1 MKRRSLCRKKVLAII
16 FAAALCMTH
25 VTPAMAE
32 QVAAVTEKTH
42 EAEVTAESAGND
54 NGNPA
59 VVVSMENGDDVDVK
73 ITGNAETT
81 DKNGRSKELSGVYTT
96 SSGDGS
102 EASVEVGGN
111 VTVTSTS
118 TELSDDAVAVGVNAS
133 AYSGGDTDVSAGN
146 VAVET
151 GRSAVGVNA
160 SAGTGGDTEV
170 NVHSIG
176 VNGDYGANGIIAGS
190 HDNNSSSSTVNAT
203 GDILALSTYGNA
215 TGVVAS
221 SEGGGTTHVNVDGKI
236 QTVGAGY
243 TTGVYSESQSGSTE
257 VRVKGEVSSSS
268 SGAIASGISAV
279 MGGGTSD
286 VTVEKTVS
294 ATGYTKNTEYD
305 AVGIAVLKDENSG
318 NGITNIKAGAVS
330 SHSNEVMAYGINLQ
344 QDAIRDGGE
353 LKIVVDGSVNAEAP
367 EYLAIGIYANT
378 GKDGAASISVKDD
391 VDVTGIASEGVHV
404 EASEGNLE
412 IDIQGNIIQNGPIG
426 QAVVYEDSGDASA
439 KDHTAINVG
448 KDITADNT
456 AVYVSKSSGS
466 SQMSLEV
473 QGTVS
478 GGEHNIVL
486 VGESKTENLD
496 ITVWKVDISDNKN
509 VVETEN
515 TEIVNEQP
523 KYTYLRNEEAE
534 KKINYII
541 KVDQPSD
548 YGINLSG
555 TTKNSND
562 LDTAHEGDKVYLN
575 VDIPQGYN
583 VEFYDINKNSSY
595 SIVPNGYGGAY
606 LVVPRGGGVQV
617 GVTLTRIQ
625 TDPGNTNTSQMGDD
639 VTGGEGQSENTVQ
652 PGVDESGGR
661 TSGNNDISYDDGDSE
676 GSIYID
682 KKQSDNNNTLSGFP
696 NNASAILG
704 LQITAVDS
712 TGSGTVLSV
721 GDVLKPVDTLT
732 AINNFAASGTSTM
745 GTGNIMGAGVV
756 NFNGAFAG
764 SATDTVELPVPAN
777 VSAGREYTV
786 LLSNGPTIK
795 VQCLMDGVLNIP
807 FDKNAAGLTFMIYGR
822 EMNPSMFI
830 NS

>member
-1 MKRRSLCRKKVLAII
+1 MKRRSLCRKQVLAII

-25 VTPAMAE
+25 VTPVMAD

-59 VVVSMENGDDVDVK
+59 VVVSMENGDDVDVIIK
-73 ITGNAETT
+73 GNAETT
-81 DKNGRSKELSGVYTT
+81 DKNGSSKELSGVYTT

-118 TELSDDAVAVGVNAS
+118 TELSNDAVAVGVNAS
-133 AYSGGDTDVSAGN
+133 AHSGGDTDVSAGN

-176 VNGDYGANGIIAGS
+176 VNGDYGADGIIAGS
-190 HDNNSSSSTVNAT
+190 HDNSSSSSTVNAT
-203 GDILALSTYGNA
+203 GDILALSTYWNA

-344 QDAIRDGGE
+344 QDAVRDGGE
-353 LKIVVDGSVNAEAP
+353 LKIAVDGSVNAEAP

-378 GKDGAASISVKDD
+378 GKDGSASISVKDD

-412 IDIQGNIIQNGPIG
+412 IDIQGNIKQNGPIG

-439 KDHTAINVG
+439 KAHTAINVG

-456 AVYVSKSSGS
+456 AVYVSKSSDS

-777 VSAGREYTV
+777 VSAGQEYTV
-786 LLSNGPTIK
+786 LLSNGTTIK

>member
-1 MKRRSLCRKKVLAII
+1 MS
-16 FAAALCMTH
+16 H
-25 VTPAMAE
+25 VTIVMAA
-32 QVAAVTEKTH
+32 QVAAVTEITH

-59 VVVSMENGDDVDVK
+59 VVVSMENGDDVDVIIK
-73 ITGNAETT
+73 GNAETT
-81 DKNGRSKELSGVYTT
+81 DKNGSSEQLMGVYTT

-118 TELSDDAVAVGVNAS
+118 TELSDDAVSVGVNAS
-133 AYSGGDTDVSAGN
+133 AHSGGDTDVIAGN
-146 VAVET
+146 VTVET
-151 GRSAVGVNA
+151 GRSAVGINA
-160 SAGTGGDTEV
+160 SAKTGGDVDV
-170 NVHSIG
+170 NVHT
-176 VNGDYGANGIIAGS
+176 VGANGSNGADAIIAS
-190 HDNNSSSSTVNAT
+190 SNNGSSTVKAT
-203 GDILALSTYGNA
+203 GDVMALSTQGNA
-215 TGVVAS
+215 SGVIVS
-221 SEGGGTTHVNVDGKI
+221 SDGSGTTHVEVDGKI
-236 QTVGAGY
+236 RSLSAGY
-243 TTGVYSESQSGSTE
+243 SNGVYSDAKGGSTE
-257 VRVKGEVSSSS
+257 IKVKGEVSSTSY
-268 SGAIASGISAV
+268 GATASGVSAV
-279 MGGGTSD
+279 MGSGTND

-294 ATGYTKNTEYD
+294 ANGKTENTNGASYYD
-305 AVGIAVLKDENSG
+305 AVGIEVLKDKESG
-318 NGITNIKAGAVS
+318 DGIANIEAGAVS
-330 SHSNEVMAYGINLQ
+330 SHSDEAMAYGINLEE
-344 QDAIRDGGE
+344 DAVRDGGQ
-353 LKIVVDGSVNAEAP
+353 LKIAVDGSVTAEAP
-367 EYLAIGIYANT
+367 KYLAIGIYATT
-378 GKDGAASISVKDD
+378 GENGTASISVKDD
-391 VDVTGIASEGVHV
+391 VDVSGAGSEGVHV
-404 EASEGNLE
+404 NASKGNLE
-412 IDIQGNIIQNGPIG
+412 IDIKGNINQNGSIG

-439 KDHTAINVG
+439 KAHTAINVG

-456 AVYVSKSSGS
+456 AVYVSKSSDS

-555 TTKNSND
+555 TTKNSHD

-652 PGVDESGGR
+652 PGVDESGSR
-661 TSGNNDISYDDGDSE
+661 TSGNNDSGYDDGDSE

-732 AINNFAASGTSTM
+732 AINNFAASGASTM

-786 LLSNGPTIK
+786 LLSNGTTIK

-830 NS
+830 DR

>member
-25 VTPAMAE
+25 VTPVMAD

-42 EAEVTAESAGND
+42 EAEVTAGSAGND
-54 NGNPA
+54 NGKPA

-73 ITGNAETT
+73 ITGNAATT
-81 DKNGRSKELSGVYTT
+81 DKNGSSEQLTGVYTA

-111 VTVTSTS
+111 VTVKSTS

-133 AYSGGDTDVSAGN
+133 AHSGGDTDVSAGN

-151 GRSAVGVNA
+151 ERSAVGVNT

-176 VNGDYGANGIIAGS
+176 VSGDYGADGIIAGS
-190 HDNNSSSSTVNAT
+190 HDNSSSSSTVNAT

-268 SGAIASGISAV
+268 SGAIAGGISAV

-294 ATGYTKNTEYD
+294 ANGKTENTQGDSYYD

-344 QDAIRDGGE
+344 QDAVRDGGE
-353 LKIVVDGSVNAEAP
+353 LKIAVNGSVNAEAP
-367 EYLAIGIYANT
+367 EYLAIRIYANT
-378 GKDGAASISVKDD
+378 GKDGSASIYVKDD
-391 VDVTGIASEGVHV
+391 VEVTGIGSEGVQV

-412 IDIQGNIIQNGPIG
+412 IDIQGNIKQNGPIG

-439 KDHTAINVG
+439 KAHTAINVG

-456 AVYVSKSSGS
+456 AVYVSKSSDS
-466 SQMSLEV
+466 SQMSLQV

-509 VVETEN
+509 VVETEK
-515 TEIVNEQP
+515 TETVNEQP

-555 TTKNSND
+555 TTKNSNN
-562 LDTAHEGDKVYLN
+562 LDTAHEGDKVFLK

-625 TDPGNTNTSQMGDD
+625 TDPGNTNTSQSGNGATVGD
-639 VTGGEGQSENTVQ
+639 GQSD
-652 PGVDESGGR
+652 PGGR
-661 TSGNNDISYDDGDSE
+661 TSENNDSGYDDGDSE

-682 KKQSDNNNTLSGFP
+682 KKQSDNNSALSGFP

-764 SATDTVELPVPAN
+764 STTDTVELPVPAN
-777 VSAGREYTV
+777 VSAGQEYTV
-786 LLSNGPTIK
+786 LLSNGTTIK

-822 EMNPSMFI
+822 EVNPSMFI